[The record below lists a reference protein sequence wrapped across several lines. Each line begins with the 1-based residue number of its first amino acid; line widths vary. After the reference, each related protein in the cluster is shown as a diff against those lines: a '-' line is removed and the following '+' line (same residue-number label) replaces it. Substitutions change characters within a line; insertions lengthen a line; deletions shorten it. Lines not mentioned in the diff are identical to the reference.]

1 MKIDIQNLLKLAGE
15 ATPGPWYVAG
25 PPWLPNDVETY
36 VLCDSPDPH
45 AGTMIFD
52 MPSADM
58 AGVEDRYDDDEWRGR
73 NDANAA
79 YAAACSPEVIKALC
93 EAGRALALTTNALAN
108 FLENSD
114 FQVMV
119 GGNPVVVDG
128 MLATSRFALERGR
141 KALEPFTEE

>member
-93 EAGRALALTTNALAN
+93 EVAQAAYWLIDNNDAGRGNGEDDFAN
-108 FLENSD
+108 L
-114 FQVMV
+114 
-119 GGNPVVVDG
+119 
-128 MLATSRFALERGR
+128 R